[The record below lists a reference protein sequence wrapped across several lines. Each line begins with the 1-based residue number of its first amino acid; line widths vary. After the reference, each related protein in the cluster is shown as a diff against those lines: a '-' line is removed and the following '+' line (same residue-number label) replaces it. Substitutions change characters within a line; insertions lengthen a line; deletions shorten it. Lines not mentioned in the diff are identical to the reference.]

1 MIIAID
7 GPAASGKST
16 TASLLAKKLGYVHLN
31 SGLMYRALTY
41 VFLEN
46 NLMDSF
52 PVSLD
57 NFLNSIDLKFKG
69 KDLNLVS
76 YNDINITDHL
86 YTDEITQNITIISNN
101 SEIRQHLI
109 KLQRFLAKDR
119 NVVCEGRDIGS
130 VVFPQADFKFYLNA
144 DIEIRISRRYNELVK
159 NNNTLKISELKDSI
173 IKRDFNDI
181 NRNNSPLIKVDDC
194 IEIDTTELTIT
205 KQVEYLY
212 SIIENRNK

>member
-109 KLQRFLAKDR
+109 KLHR
-119 NVVCEGRDIGS
+119 
-130 VVFPQADFKFYLNA
+130 
-144 DIEIRISRRYNELVK
+144 
-159 NNNTLKISELKDSI
+159 
-173 IKRDFNDI
+173 
-181 NRNNSPLIKVDDC
+181 
-194 IEIDTTELTIT
+194 
-205 KQVEYLY
+205 
-212 SIIENRNK
+212 